1 MSGLPLGVD
10 LFFGDLLSRKSK
22 VRPFQNYVDILIL
35 VFFFLVYFCEI
46 QMVDASLF
54 VCLCVSVFVCF
65 GKRENRSSNGTM
77 RRL

>member
-10 LFFGDLLSRKSK
+10 LFFGDVLSRKNK